1 MTEGASAEA
10 WAEAMAD
17 EVLRKEVRL
26 VERAEGKESMAIEAP
41 LMVESHDSYRSL
53 HFPIAD

>member
-1 MTEGASAEA
+1 MTGGAGAEA

-17 EVLRKEVRL
+17 EVLRREVRL

-41 LMVESHDSYRSL
+41 LMV
-53 HFPIAD
+53 